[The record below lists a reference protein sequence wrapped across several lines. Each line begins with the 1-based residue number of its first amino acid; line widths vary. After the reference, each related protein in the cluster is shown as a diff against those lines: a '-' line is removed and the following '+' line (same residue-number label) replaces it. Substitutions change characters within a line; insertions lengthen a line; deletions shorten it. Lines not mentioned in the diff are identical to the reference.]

1 MVIQCM
7 PVNMLNDSDHYCLFL
22 PDPWHTSL
30 PYQWD
35 GTLSFLK
42 ESVLFDFHNKA
53 TAIVIFCPVAWFF
66 CLLQIQVIF
75 NIPSIVGPREHISHT
90 LLLWWGYKII
100 SPLSSVKFPLL
111 WIHFLHFYG
120 TFSTH
125 KNKHKASDWF
135 VGRDQDKISELWRS
149 KAVAAGFRS
158 VRQWNKIIC
167 SNIR

>member
-1 MVIQCM
+1 MYASKYVKWLWSLLPLPAWPMAYIITLPM
-7 PVNMLNDSDHYCLFL
+7 RWNFIFL
-22 PDPWHTSL
+22 ERKCFIWFSQQSSHCNI
-30 PYQWD
+30 
-35 GTLSFLK
+35 LSCG
-42 ESVLFDFHNKA
+42 
-53 TAIVIFCPVAWFF
+53 VIFFV
-66 CLLQIQVIF
+66 LLQIQLIF
-75 NIPSIVGPREHISHT
+75 NIPSIVGPREHISRT

-111 WIHFLHFYG
+111 WIHGLHFYG

-135 VGRDQDKISELWRS
+135 IGRDQVKISELWRS

-158 VRQWNKIIC
+158 VRQWNQIIC